1 MYSNSKIVKIL
12 LSIILFMMLLTIA
25 SVPIY
30 DAFCKITGFGGS
42 TKYNPN
48 SSSYSDIQKN
58 KNKKDNSGLIAGDS
72 KLDSRLV
79 TVEFDS
85 NVEKS
90 LKWKFYPLQKSI
102 TVKPGKSA
110 LAYFYA
116 ENISDKPII
125 GTSIFNVTPQKVG
138 QYFVKIQCFCFEE
151 QLLRPG
157 ESMKMPVL
165 FTIDPDILTNEET
178 SEVELITL
186 SYTFFKVRE
195 LEK

>member
-58 KNKKDNSGLIAGDS
+58 KNKKDNSGLAS
-72 KLDSRLV
+72 NDSRLV